1 MTIGRIPSVEGGI
14 QPTIFDAAGDLLYA
28 TAADTPARLAIGST
42 GQVLKVSGGLPSW
55 GTDNGKVLQVVM
67 GSTSTMV
74 SSSST
79 SFVDTNLT
87 ASITPSLAT
96 SKVLIL
102 VSQNGCFRSNGNA
115 DNALKLKLFR
125 GATELAVI
133 TGEGLQTDTA
143 LRQGEAS
150 YSISYLDTPSTT
162 SATTYKTQ
170 FANKTAAASV
180 KVQEVV
186 TLSTIILLEIGA

>member
-14 QPTIFDAAGDLLYA
+14 QSTIFDAAGDLLYA